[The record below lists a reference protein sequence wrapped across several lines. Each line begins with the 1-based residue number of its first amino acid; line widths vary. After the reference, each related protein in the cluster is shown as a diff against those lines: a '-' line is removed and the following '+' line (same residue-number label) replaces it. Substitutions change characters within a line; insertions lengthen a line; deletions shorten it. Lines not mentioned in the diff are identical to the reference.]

1 MTQRQAQHLGR
12 LVQKARQAKGLTLR
26 DIEDQTG
33 ISFAWVYQLERGT
46 YQQPA
51 PERLARLAELLD
63 IDPERI
69 DRLSRGQVSAAL
81 PTMRTYLRT
90 KYDMTTE
97 DIARVEKM
105 VSRIRQQAEADHERP
120 DSGTGRS
127 KPNQRP

>member
-12 LVQKARQAKGLTLR
+12 LVQKARQAKGLSLR

-33 ISFAWVYQLERGT
+33 ISFAWISQVEHGT

-51 PERLARLAELLD
+51 PERLARLAELLG

-90 KYDMTTE
+90 KYDMTAD
-97 DIARVEKM
+97 DIARVEAM
-105 VSRIRQQAEADHERP
+105 VARIRQQAEAGHESPGSGSRP
-120 DSGTGRS
+120 S
-127 KPNQRP
+127 